1 MLLPG
6 IINAYMG
13 NRKKILEKA
22 PEEQINSVS
31 NLFSILSHPIRVKIL
46 WFLKKKKSLNVHQI
60 QNELN
65 ISQSNVSQHL
75 SLLKINKL
83 VTEERRGKEV
93 YYSLTETKKI
103 SKVLV
108 SALHLIGYQLAINSE
123 LLSTYSGI
131 LSFWA

>member
-31 NLFSILSHPIRVKIL
+31 HLFSILSHPIRVKIL